1 MKSSQKSAIKEI
13 KAFILP
19 RGNKLHKIF
28 IISTL
33 VMLGLIAMIFSKF
46 DPMTEKTAVKFDGE
60 NSAYGE
66 YVYVDIQSMGDKSDG
81 LFKESYFLAID
92 TDGEQCL
99 LKIKDS
105 DLQDGKFS
113 VATGRLYGEVDTLF
127 DVEREYIDPPIT
139 GYDSENCV
147 AVGKREL
154 FGRNFPVF
162 IFSLFTVILWL
173 VFLIPYRRIYG
184 AARYCLRTLKK
195 NNLIEQAEKEMKAP
209 GSLCFTGGNGIATEH
224 FVFSPGLAT
233 VLRYEDIV
241 RVYPV
246 LHKKGGS
253 TLFGF
258 VCADTRKRRSLY
270 ISALRPENILQHAQE
285 IMAVVQRN
293 NPSVIIG
300 AVKTAPGRLPK
311 RLRK

>member
-1 MKSSQKSAIKEI
+1 MESSKKSTKKQLKDY
-13 KAFILP
+13 ILP
-19 RGNKLHKIF
+19 KNKKLQKTF
-28 IISTL
+28 VAATL
-33 VMLGLIAMIFSKF
+33 VMLGIVALIFSKF
-46 DPMTEKTAVKFDGE
+46 DPMTEKTAVKFDCE

-66 YVYVDIQSMGDKSDG
+66 YVYVDIQSMGDKSNG
-81 LFKESYFLAID
+81 LFKESYFLAVD

-162 IFSLFTVILWL
+162 MFSIFTVILWL
-173 VFLIPYRRIYG
+173 VFLNPSRKIYSR
-184 AARYCLRTLKK
+184 ARYCLRTLKK
-195 NNLIEQAEKEMKAP
+195 NNLIEQAVNEMKAP
-209 GSLCFTGGNGIATEH
+209 GNLCFTGGNGIAAEH

-241 RVYPV
+241 RVYP
-246 LHKKGGS
+246 LLCKKGGS

-258 VCADTRKRRSLY
+258 VCADTKNRRSLY
-270 ISALRPENILQHAQE
+270 ISALRPENIEQHAQE
-285 IMAVVQRN
+285 VMAVVQRN